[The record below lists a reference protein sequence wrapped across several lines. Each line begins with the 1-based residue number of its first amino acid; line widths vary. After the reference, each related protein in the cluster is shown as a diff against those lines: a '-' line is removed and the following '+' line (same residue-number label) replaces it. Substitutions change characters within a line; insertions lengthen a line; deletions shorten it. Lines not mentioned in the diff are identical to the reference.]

1 MNKKY
6 LRKKFIKRKFHKSK
20 LNRFKHKTKF
30 HKKRTKF
37 NIIIKYLFF
46 IFFLSFIILSITF
59 NNENILYATD
69 FNITSDKWIVMTVSN
84 PPTET
89 IKNLEKKIK
98 QWKIVVI
105 CNNVTIESN
114 WDLFKSSNN
123 LIFLPIIAQNKLG
136 YNLLKYLNYNS
147 YCRKNIGYLFAIQ
160 HGAKEIYEIDENLE
174 FSPDN
179 LSFLDIN
186 VNDSFISYGKEN
198 NPKMINPYIHFGE
211 SNIWPRGFIIRDIS
225 SEHNKTFHYTHFS
238 KIKLK
243 PLVYQGLINNIPDA
257 DSLFLLTNV
266 KKNKNLDISFSNNC
280 PLLYLPGNYIP
291 INSKNT
297 KYLYKI
303 FPFLM
308 LPVTINESIAD
319 ILRGYIIERF
329 AFKYKGTIAFHNT
342 NLYNNKVV
350 NNSKLLEEK
359 EIYLYSNK
367 ILEIIKSNKNTR
379 KNFKKLLFEIIN
391 ELIFSCFNFYIF

>member
-6 LRKKFIKRKFHKSK
+6 SRKKFIKRKFHKSK
-20 LNRFKHKTKF
+20 LKRFKHKTKF

-37 NIIIKYLFF
+37 NIIIKYIFF
-46 IFFLSFIILSITF
+46 IFFLSFIILSNPF
-59 NNENILYATD
+59 NNENNLYATD

-105 CNNVTIESN
+105 SNNVSIESN

-136 YNLLKYLNYNS
+136 YNILKYLNYNS

-198 NPKMINPYIHFGE
+198 NQKMINPYIHFGE

-225 SEHNKTFHYTHFS
+225 SEHNKTFRYTHSS

-243 PLVYQGLINNIPDA
+243 PLVYQGLINNIPDV

-280 PLLYLPGNYIP
+280 PLL
-291 INSKNT
+291 
-297 KYLYKI
+297 
-303 FPFLM
+303 FF
-308 LPVTINESIAD
+308 
-319 ILRGYIIERF
+319 
-329 AFKYKGTIAFHNT
+329 
-342 NLYNNKVV
+342 
-350 NNSKLLEEK
+350 
-359 EIYLYSNK
+359 
-367 ILEIIKSNKNTR
+367 LEII
-379 KNFKKLLFEIIN
+379 FQ
-391 ELIFSCFNFYIF
+391 

>member
-1 MNKKY
+1 
-6 LRKKFIKRKFHKSK
+6 
-20 LNRFKHKTKF
+20 
-30 HKKRTKF
+30 
-37 NIIIKYLFF
+37 
-46 IFFLSFIILSITF
+46 
-59 NNENILYATD
+59 
-69 FNITSDKWIVMTVSN
+69 V
-84 PPTET
+84 
-89 IKNLEKKIK
+89 
-98 QWKIVVI
+98 
-105 CNNVTIESN
+105 
-114 WDLFKSSNN
+114 
-123 LIFLPIIAQNKLG
+123 
-136 YNLLKYLNYNS
+136 
-147 YCRKNIGYLFAIQ
+147 
-160 HGAKEIYEIDENLE
+160 
-174 FSPDN
+174 
-179 LSFLDIN
+179 
-186 VNDSFISYGKEN
+186 
-198 NPKMINPYIHFGE
+198 
-211 SNIWPRGFIIRDIS
+211 
-225 SEHNKTFHYTHFS
+225 
-238 KIKLK
+238 
-243 PLVYQGLINNIPDA
+243 

-297 KYLYKI
+297 KYLYEI

-379 KNFKKLLFEIIN
+379 KNFKKLLFKIIN
-391 ELIFSCFNFYIF
+391 ELIENNFLKKEELDIY

>member
-1 MNKKY
+1 MDCNDSLQSPNRNNKKF
-6 LRKKFIKRKFHKSK
+6 RKKIS
-20 LNRFKHKTKF
+20 
-30 HKKRTKF
+30 
-37 NIIIKYLFF
+37 
-46 IFFLSFIILSITF
+46 
-59 NNENILYATD
+59 
-69 FNITSDKWIVMTVSN
+69 
-84 PPTET
+84 
-89 IKNLEKKIK
+89 
-98 QWKIVVI
+98 
-105 CNNVTIESN
+105 NNVSIESN

-136 YNLLKYLNYNS
+136 YNILKYLNYNS
-147 YCRKNIGYLFAIQ
+147 YYRKNIGYLFAIQ

-186 VNDSFISYGKEN
+186 INDYFISYGKEN

-225 SEHNKTFHYTHFS
+225 SEHNKSFRHTHSS

-297 KYLYKI
+297 KYLYEI

-308 LPVTINESIAD
+308 LPVTINESISD

-342 NLYNNKVV
+342 NLYNNKLV